1 MEEHDLQLLTRAAQL
16 AEAAYDDDI
25 PGAKKIENKRTST
38 TAYLLRGQDID
49 YLTIRGTQRGFS
61 LDWLFNALIIPFP
74 VKGALIHL
82 GFYLHLKG
90 ILKEVY
96 QDLNPGKRLVL
107 TGHSL
112 GGGACEV
119 LALLCR
125 DFKGPISLICWG
137 KPNLFSRLKRCRLD
151 HLRHHYSFVHGS
163 DIVARIPRY
172 GFRPSTGN
180 QLKQV
185 WFSNEGTT
193 FINPSTQMKRA
204 DWALMNSV
212 SDHGMAGYRSRLAQW
227 CMECRPPQPKKE
239 KKVKVKVKGQGK
251 KKKRNQKT
259 GFYI

>member
-16 AEAAYDDDI
+16 AEAAYDDNI
-25 PGAKKIENKRTST
+25 PGAKKIENPKTST
-38 TAYLLRGQDID
+38 TAFFLRGDTID
-49 YLTIRGTQRGFS
+49 YLTIRGTQKGFTR
-61 LDWLFNALIIPFP
+61 DWLFNALAIPYP

-90 ILKEVY
+90 ILKDVHKE
-96 QDLNPGKRLVL
+96 LNPAKRLVL

-112 GGGACEV
+112 GGGACET
-119 LALLCR
+119 LAHLCR
-125 DFKGPISLICWG
+125 EHKAPVSLICWG

-193 FINPSTQMKRA
+193 FITPSTQMKRA

-212 SDHGMAGYRSRLAQW
+212 SDHGMARYRSRLAQW
-227 CMECRPPQPKKE
+227 CMECRPPQPKK
-239 KKVKVKVKGQGK
+239 KMKVKVKVKGQGK